1 MGTRKT
7 TLSGRL
13 DPERRLLLAL
23 VHRAAT
29 DWKRA
34 EALGVRPGHMP
45 SRLTR
50 RIGLNCEPHDIL
62 TLVPFFHSPVL
73 AQILLLANLPLPD
86 AETLRRRLHIP
97 DMGGFHS

>member
-50 RIGLNCEPHDIL
+50 RIGLNCEPKDIL
-62 TLVPFFHSPVL
+62 TIVST
-73 AQILLLANLPLPD
+73 ILTSAVTTVALLGL
-86 AETLRRRLHIP
+86 
-97 DMGGFHS
+97 

>member
-1 MGTRKT
+1 MGTRT
-7 TLSGRL
+7 AALSQRL

-23 VHRAAT
+23 VLRAAT

-50 RIGLNCEPHDIL
+50 RIGAGANPPPRQPAAAGCRDAAKAAASSGHGGRAFL
-62 TLVPFFHSPVL
+62 TMH
-73 AQILLLANLPLPD
+73 
-86 AETLRRRLHIP
+86 LRRDDP
-97 DMGGFHS
+97 DDTV